1 MYKWNDLYRF
11 GKTHIDGLVQNQ
23 FGACEISNATNY
35 LDWSLEIH
43 VFQAKG
49 KQKTTSL
56 QVYKPTRLNG
66 VDWKKRER

>member
-1 MYKWNDLYRF
+1 MGETICIDLERH
-11 GKTHIDGLVQNQ
+11 THTHTEKLDGLVQNQ

-56 QVYKPTRLNG
+56 QVYKPKRLNG
-66 VDWKKRER
+66 VD